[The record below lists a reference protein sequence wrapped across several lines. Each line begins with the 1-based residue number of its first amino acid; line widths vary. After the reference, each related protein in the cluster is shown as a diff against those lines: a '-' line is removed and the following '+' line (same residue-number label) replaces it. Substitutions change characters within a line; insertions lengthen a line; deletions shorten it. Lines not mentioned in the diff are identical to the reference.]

1 MLKKAGILFLVM
13 VTLLACAQ
21 EEAAEK
27 GNDLTLNTTIAVKDL
42 PVVGPVTLKQT
53 QMFSGNIMR
62 SVMRSSVIVGGEA
75 QEISSTVMVNLDEG
89 NIYMINDFDSNYVV
103 MTLEE
108 FDLLMTHY
116 EMMEEQA
123 RAVAQGEDVA
133 DTGEAP
139 LKFARREVTVS
150 QDSTKS
156 IENYGQ
162 CEALEFDL
170 QLNDPETDFTSKLK
184 GFMWVSKDIENV
196 QLFTDFQDQMSRL
209 SDQFLTTSSGFF
221 GLANQID
228 MGDAWLDEINQ
239 KLNGVPVEA
248 DFEVNVPMD
257 GDMVKY
263 GISLKLED
271 YTTTDIDQILLSV
284 PEGYQ
289 EVEFNQFRMY

>member
-13 VTLLACAQ
+13 VMLLACAQ
-21 EEAAEK
+21 KEAEEK
-27 GNDLTLNTTIAVKDL
+27 GSDLTLNTTIAVKDL

-75 QEISSTVMVNLDEG
+75 QEISSTVMVNLDES
-89 NIYMINDFDSNYVV
+89 NIYMINDFDSNYVI
-103 MTLEE
+103 MSLEE
-108 FDLLMTHY
+108 FDSLMTHY

-123 RAVAQGEDVA
+123 RAMAEGEDIA

-139 LKFARREVTVS
+139 LQFAHREVSVN
-150 QDSTKS
+150 QDSVKS
-156 IENYGQ
+156 VENYGQ

-170 QLNDPETDFTSKLK
+170 QLNDPESDFTSTLK
-184 GFMWVSKDIENV
+184 GFMWVSKDIENA
-196 QLFTDFQDQMSRL
+196 QLFMDFQDKMARM
-209 SDQFLTTSSGFF
+209 SDQFLTANSGFF

-239 KLNGVPVEA
+239 KLNGIPVEA
-248 DFEVNVPMD
+248 EFEVNVPMNEE
-257 GDMVKY
+257 MVKY

-271 YTTTDIDQILLSV
+271 YTTTDIDQILLSI
-284 PEGYQ
+284 PDGYQ